1 MDYKHWT
8 DLEIAFL
15 SDNYGIMPVD
25 EIAERLGRQSNSVAH
40 KASRLGLKRPERWT
54 DDELQYLKAHYS
66 DQTNQEIAGVIGRS
80 KTAVDLKINKLG
92 LVKSPYVY
100 NHAFFRD
107 IDTQDKAYW
116 LGFFYAD
123 GCVHIS
129 HTGGSVSY
137 EACIKLQGGDGGHLK
152 KFNRCINGNVPVNY
166 HERISAFSGLPENCA
181 EIRLYSREIVEDLI
195 RHGCV
200 QNKSFIIRFPD
211 LREDLVQH
219 FIRGF
224 FDGDGCFCRDSK
236 ARNTCAVNFCSA
248 SRDFLTSLRTT
259 IYAVGIT
266 SYIVDE
272 GAKHTFRL
280 YIKGMENCDKML
292 AYMYNDANVYLD
304 RKYTKA
310 LRFYEENQIAQ
321 RLLHR
326 SVTSGFYFLSD
337 RETGEA
343 EMPIRMEG
351 CV

>member
-8 DLEIAFL
+8 ESELSFL
-15 SDNYGIMPVD
+15 SDNYGIMPVS
-25 EIAERLGRQSNSVAH
+25 EIAEKLGRPSNSVNH

-54 DDELQYLKAHYS
+54 DDELQYLRSHYH
-66 DQTNQEIAGVIGRS
+66 DQTYQEIARVLGRS
-80 KTAVDLKINKLG
+80 KASVDLKINKLG
-92 LVKSPYVY
+92 LVKSPYSY
-100 NHAFFRD
+100 DHTFFHS

-129 HTGGSVSY
+129 RTGNSVSY

-166 HERISAFSGLPENCA
+166 HERISAFSGLPEVYA
-181 EIRLYSREIVEDLI
+181 DIRLYSQEVVEDLI

-200 QNKSFIIRFPD
+200 QNKSFVIHFPD
-211 LREDLVQH
+211 LRKDLIPH

-236 ARNTCAVNFCSA
+236 KRNTCAVNFCSA
-248 SRDFLTSLRTT
+248 SRDFLDVLRTT
-259 IYAVGIT
+259 IYIAGIT

-272 GAKHTFRL
+272 GNKHTFRL
-280 YIKGMENCDKML
+280 YIKGMENCDQML
-292 AYMYNDANVYLD
+292 TYMYKDATVYLD
-304 RKYTKA
+304 RKYAKA
-310 LRFYEENQIAQ
+310 LQFYEENQIAQ
-321 RLLHR
+321 RLLRR
-326 SVTSGFYFLSD
+326 SVTSGFYILSD
-337 RETGEA
+337 REIGEA